1 MRNLGGRSIKAR
13 WKRRIERK
21 ACKKGECFINKVVI
35 IGNLT
40 RDPEIRQ
47 TANGISACRFTLAVN
62 RRYANQ
68 QGVREADFINVVAWR
83 GLAET
88 CARFL
93 GQGSKCA
100 VVGTIQTR
108 SYDAQDGSKRYV
120 TEVVAD
126 EVEFLTVKASAEKGA
141 GNAPEM
147 PEAMGGYTEVDDDEL
162 PF

>member
-1 MRNLGGRSIKAR
+1 MNKA
-13 WKRRIERK
+13 IL
-21 ACKKGECFINKVVI
+21 

-40 RDPEIRQ
+40 RDPEMRK
-47 TANGISACRFTLAVN
+47 TASGISACTFTLAVN

-83 GLAET
+83 GLAEN
-88 CARFL
+88 CIRFL
-93 GQGSKCA
+93 GQGSKAA

-120 TEVVAD
+120 TEIVAD
-126 EVEFLTVKASAEKGA
+126 EVEFLTVKAGVEKGA
-141 GNAPEM
+141 GNAAEM
-147 PEAMGGYTEVDDDEL
+147 PEGFEEEDLSDEL